1 MSNPE
6 RRRYIPSNPNVSS
19 AEAKFPQLLRTL
31 LDKLPYKT
39 DDTEGLKILRGT
51 VKRRILEK
59 SKISKDIFLALFDNK
74 AKKDLTAVIMPSVLI
89 IETYDTRGETRGN
102 TTQLTFS
109 SDGKCF
115 HNCAFAKNGNRP
127 ESELTGMKIERTDHL
142 EMVRIIKK
150 IAIKQRLIK

>member
-6 RRRYIPSNPNVSS
+6 HRRYIPSNLNVNS
-19 AEAKFPQLLRTL
+19 AEAKFPQLLKAL

-39 DDTEGLKILRGT
+39 GDTEELKILRGT
-51 VKRRILEK
+51 IKRRILEK
-59 SKISKDIFLALFDNK
+59 SKINKDIFLALFGNK
-74 AKKDLTAVIMPSVLI
+74 ARKNLAAVIMPSTLI
-89 IETYDTRGETRGN
+89 IETYDVGEETRGN

-115 HNCAFAKNGNRP
+115 HNCAFAKIGNSP

-150 IAIKQRLIK
+150 IAIKQPLIK